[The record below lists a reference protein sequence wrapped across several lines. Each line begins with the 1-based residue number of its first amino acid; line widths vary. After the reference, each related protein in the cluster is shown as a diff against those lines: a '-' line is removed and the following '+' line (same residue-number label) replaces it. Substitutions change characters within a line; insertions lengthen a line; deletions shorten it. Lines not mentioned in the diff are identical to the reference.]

1 MNATVAKR
9 KPVSANPVH
18 SEEDFQDEY
27 IDEQYEGDG
36 ETHYFSDEDEELPTE
51 REYDTC
57 SPLEAA
63 PQEVQ
68 EVALQPSRMLV
79 KRSLSPDGV
88 IDSVSVEIELGVEG
102 LSAGDIKTKGLKA
115 LVLESDIAQG
125 YLRSLPAKSAQ
136 PLQTRFQN
144 RHQNGLAGNG
154 GPGMPARLLD
164 IGMTRNN
171 TYYINVKVGKR
182 TAKLFGNAY
191 QLVAKLAKAGQDLT
205 PDAISE
211 GLRLNFPCRALTKP
225 SEDGRYLNVV
235 DLFPAA

>member
-9 KPVSANPVH
+9 KPVPASPVH
-18 SEEDFQDEY
+18 SEEDDYQDEY
-27 IDEQYEGDG
+27 LDEQYEGDG
-36 ETHYFSDEDEELPTE
+36 ETHYFSAEDEEQPLE
-51 REYDTC
+51 AQEMDTC

-63 PQEVQ
+63 AQ
-68 EVALQPSRMLV
+68 VALQPSRMLLR
-79 KRSLSPDGV
+79 RSMSPDGF

-102 LSAGDIKTKGLKA
+102 LSVADIKTRGLKA
-115 LVLESDIAQG
+115 LMLESEIAQG
-125 YLRSLPAKSAQ
+125 YLGNLPARSKL
-136 PLQTRFQN
+136 PLQTHAPN
-144 RHQNGLAGNG
+144 HRHNGAAGNG
-154 GPGMPARLLD
+154 GPGVPAKLLD

-171 TYYINVKVGKR
+171 KYYINVKLGNR

>member
-9 KPVSANPVH
+9 KPVSASPVH
-18 SEEDFQDEY
+18 SEEEDYRDEY
-27 IDEQYEGDG
+27 LDEEYEGDG
-36 ETHYFSDEDEELPTE
+36 ETHYFSDEDEELPAE
-51 REYDTC
+51 QEFDTC
-57 SPLEAA
+57 SPLEAE
-63 PQEVQ
+63 PQ
-68 EVALQPSRMLV
+68 EVALQPSRMLLR
-79 KRSLSPDGV
+79 RSLSPDGF

-115 LVLESDIAQG
+115 LLLESEIAQG
-125 YLRSLPAKSAQ
+125 YLGNLPAKSKL
-136 PLQTRFQN
+136 PLQARAQN
-144 RHQNGLAGNG
+144 RNHNGVAGNG
-154 GPGMPARLLD
+154 GSGVPARLLD

-171 TYYINVKVGKR
+171 NYFINVKIGKR

-225 SEDGRYLNVV
+225 SDDGKYLNVV
-235 DLFPAA
+235 DIFPAA